1 MPNMVPDGSMSLNAD
16 AMLAS
21 GETLSSE
28 ALYLATSGRGVRY
41 SKS

>member
-1 MPNMVPDGSMSLNAD
+1 MQNMVPDGSMTLNAD

-21 GETLSSE
+21 GQTLSLK